1 MTELTRR
8 TIMTGAVA
16 AAAAGPLAA
25 SLPAVAAAPPAG
37 KQAPGFYRYKV
48 GDFEISVVTDG
59 TTTTPIPP
67 NYVTNQPKEA
77 LDAAMAAAYLPANVA
92 THWYTPIV
100 VNTGSRLVVI
110 DTGVGQ
116 GAFQQSK
123 GAAGQ
128 FHSNLQAA
136 GIDRN
141 AVDVVIISHLHG
153 DHINGLLDAGGK
165 PAFPNAE
172 VMIPAADWAYWTD
185 DGNASRAPDLYKGQF
200 GNVKRVFDALG
211 KKPAQYE
218 GGKELVPGITSI
230 AAPGHTPGHMAY
242 TVASGSG
249 RLLVQVDITAG
260 MAPLFVRNPGWHF
273 VFDIDQPLAEQ
284 TRRKLYDMA
293 LADKLPV
300 QGFHFP
306 FPALARVEKDG
317 DGYRLVPA
325 HWSTML

>member
-8 TIMTGAVA
+8 TILTGAVA
-16 AAAAGPLAA
+16 ATAAAPLAA
-25 SLPAVAAAPPAG
+25 SLPAMAAAPPVG

-48 GDFEISVVTDG
+48 GDFEVTVVTDG
-59 TTTTPIPP
+59 TTVTPLPP

-77 LDAAMAAAYLPANVA
+77 LDAAMAGAYLPADRA

-100 VNTGSRLVVI
+100 VNTGSKLVVI
-110 DTGVGQ
+110 DTGLGHGV
-116 GAFQQSK
+116 FQQSK
-123 GAAGQ
+123 GAVGQ

-141 AVDVVIISHLHG
+141 AVDLVIISHFHG
-153 DHINGLLDAGGK
+153 DHINGLLGADNKA
-165 PAFPNAE
+165 AFPNAE
-172 VMIPAADWAYWTD
+172 VMVPAAEWAYWMD
-185 DGNASRAPDLYKGQF
+185 ESNASRVPDILKGQF
-200 GNVKRVFDALG
+200 ANAKRVFDALG
-211 KKPAQYE
+211 KKPTHYE

-260 MAPLFVRNPGWHF
+260 MAPLFVRNPNWHLI
-273 VFDIDQPLAEQ
+273 FDTDKPQAEQ

-293 LADKLPV
+293 VADKLPV

-306 FPALARVEKDG
+306 FPALVHVEKDAQ
-317 DGYRLVPA
+317 GYRLVPA